1 MDVII
6 RTVIKGI
13 APFIILM
20 GVAIMFHG
28 HLTPGG
34 SFPGGAMVASGFAI
48 IAVAFGADEA
58 EGKISEK
65 AVHMLEGLAILV
77 VAYVILFET
86 FVRSYSGLF
95 GLFGLWSSVEV
106 MALNVAG
113 GIMVLGALT
122 LVVLLLLKE

>member
-13 APFIILM
+13 APFVILL

-34 SFPGGAMVASGFAI
+34 SFPGGAMVASGFAL
-48 IAVAFGADEA
+48 IAVAFSADEA
-58 EGKISEK
+58 EGKISER
-65 AVHMLEGLAILV
+65 AIHILEGLAVLV
-77 VAYVILFET
+77 VAYVIIFET

-95 GLFGLWSSVEV
+95 GLFGLWSSVEIV
-106 MALNVAG
+106 TLNVAG
-113 GIMVLGALT
+113 GFMVMGALT
-122 LVVLLLLKE
+122 LVVILLLRE

>member
-13 APFIILM
+13 APFVILL

-34 SFPGGAMVASGFAI
+34 SFPGGAMVASGFAL
-48 IAVAFGADEA
+48 IAIAFSADEA
-58 EGKISEK
+58 EGMISERAIHILEAM
-65 AVHMLEGLAILV
+65 AVLV
-77 VAYVILFET
+77 VAYVIIFET

-106 MALNVAG
+106 VALNVAG
-113 GIMVLGALT
+113 GVMVLGALT
-122 LVVLLLLKE
+122 LVVILLLME